1 MLTFMN
7 IMAAGLHSI
16 DFMTGM
22 NGGRGVILDFVGQ
35 CRSLPLST
43 WRSRADCLAA
53 PASLTRI
60 VVLDLLIWLCQLVS
74 LEVTYITAHAGN
86 IPHSTSFPYPDYLL
100 PPSYSSPA
108 KVESNKV
115 VEEDDKADD
124 DVESGLKR
132 RRRKGFESAFE
143 ELDGEMDAL
152 WLNEDDGPGGRPRG
166 VQNSYSQNAMLMYS
180 VFVESP
186 TSRWPR
192 YTITRTA
199 THILPFLHPHDLS
212 HVRTALPKSSTSSL
226 CRRYT

>member
-1 MLTFMN
+1 MN

-35 CRSLPLST
+35 CRSLSI
-43 WRSRADCLAA
+43 RFVNYIADSLAT

-74 LEVTYITAHAGN
+74 LEVTFITAHAGN
-86 IPHSTSFPYPDYLL
+86 IPRSTSFPYPDYLL
-100 PPSYSSPA
+100 PPSYTSAP
-108 KVESNKV
+108 KVESGLDD
-115 VEEDDKADD
+115 EEDDKADDD

-166 VQNSYSQNAMLMYS
+166 ELFLHPQNNVLIYSFLI
-180 VFVESP
+180 ESL
-186 TSRWPR
+186 TARWPR
-192 YTITRTA
+192 YASTRTPS
-199 THILPFLHPHDLS
+199 HLLPFLHPHDLS
-212 HVRTALPKSSTSSL
+212 HVRTAITKSSTCSL
-226 CRRYT
+226 RWRYA